1 MTHSSSVIARVEA
14 LMAADS
20 AEEAVQLAA
29 AAAQKGDADAL
40 HLLGL
45 WHVYGHP
52 VSRNFAAARRLF
64 ELAANAGHPAAAT
77 THAVFVALGAG
88 GLAAD
93 WENAVQLLRNAAK
106 DNALA
111 RQQFALIDAMTLD
124 RNGAP
129 LSVPMIEPLTRQPQA
144 GVLRGLFTASE
155 CAHIRALADPLLTPS
170 IVVDSKTGKSVQH
183 PVRTSDG
190 AVLGPIQ
197 QDMVIEAINRRIAVA
212 TQTSAEQ
219 GEPLTVLRYR
229 PGEQYRLH
237 HDCLPGEVNQRGM
250 TVICYLNDGF
260 DGGATV
266 FPAAGLE
273 FRGEAGDAIVFRN
286 TLPDGRADESSRH
299 AGLPVTQG
307 EKWIAT
313 RWIRH
318 RDFDPWGLRAS

>member
-1 MTHSSSVIARVEA
+1 MARDA
-14 LMAADS
+14 I
-20 AEEAVQLAA
+20 EEAVQLAGTA
-29 AAAQKGDADAL
+29 ASKGDADAL

-64 ELAANAGHPAAAT
+64 ELAASAGHPTAVT
-77 THAVFVALGAG
+77 THAVFVAMGAG
-88 GLAAD
+88 GVAPD
-93 WENAVQLLRNAAK
+93 WESAVRLLRVAAHG
-106 DNALA
+106 NTVAA
-111 RQQFALIDAMTLD
+111 EQAALIDAMALD
-124 RNGAP
+124 RNGLPTRVLAAEP
-129 LSVPMIEPLTRQPQA
+129 LSGQPYVS
-144 GVLRGLFTASE
+144 VLRGLLTAPE
-155 CAHIRALADPLLTPS
+155 CAHIRTLANPLLMPS
-170 IVVDSKTGKSVQH
+170 IVVDSKTGESVQH

-197 QDMVIEAINRRIAVA
+197 QDMVIEALNRRIAAV
-212 TQTSAEQ
+212 TQTAVEQ

-229 PGEQYRLH
+229 PGQQYRLH
-237 HDCLPGEVNQRGM
+237 HDCLPGETNQRGM

-266 FPAAGLE
+266 FPAAGIE
-273 FRGEAGDAIVFRN
+273 FRGQAGDAILFRN
-286 TLPDGRADESSRH
+286 TLPDGRADEAGRH

-318 RDFDPWGLRAS
+318 RDFDPWGMRTPPPR